1 MPYPTKHV
9 SVPIARSADAVYAYA
24 SDPANLAR
32 WAGGLVSGAVRRAGD
47 DWIAESPMG
56 TIRIRFAD
64 RNPHGVLDHRV
75 TTADGIAQLN
85 PMRVVPNGEGAELTF
100 TLFQA
105 PGVTEEAFAADA
117 AQVEADLRRL
127 KELLEKD
134 TAEREDR
141 GR

>member
-1 MPYPTKHV
+1 
-9 SVPIARSADAVYAYA
+9 
-24 SDPANLAR
+24 
-32 WAGGLVSGAVRRAGD
+32 SGAVRRAGV
-47 DWIAESPMG
+47 DWVAESPMG

-64 RNPHGVLDHRV
+64 PNPDGVLDHRV

-85 PMRVVPNGEGAELTF
+85 PMRVDPNGEGAELTF

-105 PGVTEEAFAADA
+105 PGVTDEAFAADA
-117 AQVEADLRRL
+117 ARVEAALRRL
-127 KELLEKD
+127 KELLDKD